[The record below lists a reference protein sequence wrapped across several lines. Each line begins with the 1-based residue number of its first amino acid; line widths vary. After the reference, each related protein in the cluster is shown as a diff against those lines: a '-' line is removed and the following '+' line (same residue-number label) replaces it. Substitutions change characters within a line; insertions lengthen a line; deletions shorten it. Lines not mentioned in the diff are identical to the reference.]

1 MTDFPGLAAAAATAG
16 ALLIAG
22 VFFAFSN
29 FVMKALDRVP
39 PAAGIAAMQSI
50 NVLVLN
56 PLFLGVFLGTAVL
69 AVAALCACWNGP
81 GRYAALAGACLYI
94 VGTVVVTVR
103 CNVPCNDQ
111 LARLDAT
118 HANSLEAWRR
128 YVAEW
133 TFWNHVRTA
142 AATAAGACLLVCL
155 RAGASS

>member
-1 MTDFPGLAAAAATAG
+1 MSLTATLLAAAAAVG

-50 NVLVLN
+50 NVMVLN
-56 PLFLGVFLGTAVL
+56 PLFLGVFLGTGLVSLAAVVVHWQG
-69 AVAALCACWNGP
+69 A
-81 GRYAALAGACLYI
+81 GRYAALAGAVLY
-94 VGTVVVTVR
+94 VAGTVIVTVR
-103 CNVPCNDQ
+103 CNVPRNEQ
-111 LARLDAT
+111 LARLDAMDEQSV
-118 HANSLEAWRR
+118 AAWRR

-142 AATAAGACLLVCL
+142 AAVGAGACFVVCIM
-155 RAGASS
+155 ASG